1 MPPTPE
7 FQIWQCKNPQCNFRF
22 TALKRENFNSHCPE
36 CGSTDMTVVAI
47 YQNAP
52 FERIETPRAAPKLE
66 IVLDNIR
73 STFNVGA
80 MFRTSDGAG
89 VKKLYVC
96 GITPTPEHPKMVKT
110 GLGAEWSVPWS
121 YHTNALA
128 VVKELKEKGYVVY
141 ALESTETS
149 ISLFDLALRD
159 SNQPL
164 ALVVGNEV
172 TGVDPDILALCDKV
186 VHIPMLG
193 YKHSLNVSIA
203 FGIAVY
209 HLCLSLGRR

>member
-1 MPPTPE
+1 MPTSPE
-7 FQIWQCKNPQCNFRF
+7 LQIWQCKNPQCDFRF
-22 TALKRENFNSHCPE
+22 TALKRENFTGRCPK
-36 CGSTDMTVVAI
+36 CGSPDMEMVAF
-47 YQNAP
+47 YQNAT
-52 FERIETPRAAPKLE
+52 FERIETPHAVPNLE

-96 GITPTPEHPKMVKT
+96 GITPTPEHPKIVKT

-121 YHTNALA
+121 YHTNAVT
-128 VVKELKEKGYVVY
+128 VVKALKEQGYTVF
-141 ALESTETS
+141 ALESTEAS
-149 ISLFDLALRD
+149 VSLFETTLPDAVK
-159 SNQPL
+159 PL

-172 TGVDPDILALCDKV
+172 TGVDPEILALCDKA

-209 HLCLSLGRR
+209 HLCLSSSH

>member
-1 MPPTPE
+1 
-7 FQIWQCKNPQCNFRF
+7 
-22 TALKRENFNSHCPE
+22 
-36 CGSTDMTVVAI
+36 
-47 YQNAP
+47 
-52 FERIETPRAAPKLE
+52 
-66 IVLDNIR
+66 
-73 STFNVGA
+73 

>member
-1 MPPTPE
+1 MPTFPE
-7 FQIWQCKNPQCNFRF
+7 IQIWQCKNPQCDFRF
-22 TALKRENFNSHCPE
+22 TALQRENFDGRCPK
-36 CGSTDMTVVAI
+36 CGSTDMEMAAV
-47 YQNAP
+47 YQNKP
-52 FERIETPRAAPKLE
+52 SEHTQTLHIVPNLE

-80 MFRTSDGAG
+80 MFRTADGAG

-96 GITPTPEHPKMVKT
+96 GITPTPEHPKMIKT

-121 YHTNALA
+121 YHPNALTVA
-128 VVKELKEKGYVVY
+128 KDLKDNGYSVY

-149 ISLFDLALRD
+149 VSLFDLTLPD
-159 SNQPL
+159 ENQPL

-172 TGVDPDILALCDKV
+172 TGVDPNILALCDKI

-193 YKHSLNVSIA
+193 YKRSLNVSIA

-209 HLCLSLGRR
+209 HFCLSSKH

>member
-1 MPPTPE
+1 MPISPE
-7 FQIWQCKNPQCNFRF
+7 LQIWQCQNPQCDFRF
-22 TALKRENFNSHCPE
+22 TALKREHFNGRCPK
-36 CGSTDMTVVAI
+36 CGSAMETAAV
-47 YQNAP
+47 YQNRSSEHHQTSHRVP
-52 FERIETPRAAPKLE
+52 NLE

-89 VKKLYVC
+89 VKKLYLC

-121 YHTNALA
+121 YHPNALA
-128 VVKELKEKGYVVY
+128 VVKDLKEKGYTVL

-149 ISLFDLALRD
+149 VSLFDLTPPNESR
-159 SNQPL
+159 PL
-164 ALVVGNEV
+164 ALVAGNEV
-172 TGVDPDILALCDKV
+172 TGVDPDILKMCDQV
-186 VHIPMLG
+186 IHIPMLG
-193 YKHSLNVSIA
+193 YKQSLNVSIA

-209 HLCLSLGRR
+209 HLCLASSH

>member
-1 MPPTPE
+1 ME
-7 FQIWQCKNPQCNFRF
+7 
-22 TALKRENFNSHCPE
+22 
-36 CGSTDMTVVAI
+36 MVAF
-47 YQNAP
+47 YQNAT
-52 FERIETPRAAPKLE
+52 FERIETPHAVPNLE

-96 GITPTPEHPKMVKT
+96 GITPTPEHPKIVKT

-121 YHTNALA
+121 YHTNAVT
-128 VVKELKEKGYVVY
+128 VVKALKEQGYTVF
-141 ALESTETS
+141 ALESTEAS
-149 ISLFDLALRD
+149 VSLFETTLPNVAK
-159 SNQPL
+159 PL

-172 TGVDPDILALCDKV
+172 TGIDPDILTLCDKA

-209 HLCLSLGRR
+209 HLSLSSNR